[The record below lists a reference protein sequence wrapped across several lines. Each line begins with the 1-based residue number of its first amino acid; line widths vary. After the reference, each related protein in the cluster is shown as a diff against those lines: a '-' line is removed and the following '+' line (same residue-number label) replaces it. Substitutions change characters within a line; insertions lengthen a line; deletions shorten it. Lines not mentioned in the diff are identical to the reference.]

1 MMTVSE
7 AYEWVVNHTK
17 PANNCFQRGVR
28 EYMIEML
35 KKLKDGDHEEV
46 NGATPINK
54 LHLGHL
60 THHCDGHKFLLTER
74 SKDAKE
80 IVRRACY
87 GAMFLVSN
95 EDITDRLYIKR
106 DKACKREYERAMDC
120 QVGAVWEALELI
132 KLVSIGA
139 DKKTIQKYV

>member
-1 MMTVSE
+1 MKLSE
-7 AYEWVVNHTK
+7 ILATLKTLKFRDKWHKGILTYAVEMVEKLCNGDQENVTK
-17 PANNCFQRGVR
+17 DT
-28 EYMIEML
+28 EYSEIS
-35 KKLKDGDHEEV
+35 
-46 NGATPINK
+46 I
-54 LHLGHL
+54 GHV
-60 THHCDGHKFLLTER
+60 THHCDGYKFKASDRT
-74 SKDAKE
+74 KDAKE

-95 EDITDRLYIKR
+95 EDITNRLYIKR

-132 KLVSIGA
+132 KLVAIGA